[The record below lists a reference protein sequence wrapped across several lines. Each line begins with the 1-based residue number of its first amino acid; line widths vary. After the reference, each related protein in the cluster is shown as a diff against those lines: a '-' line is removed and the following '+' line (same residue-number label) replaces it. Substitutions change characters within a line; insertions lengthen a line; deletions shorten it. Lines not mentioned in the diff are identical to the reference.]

1 MIVVSNTSPLMNL
14 AVINQLKIIEQ
25 LYGKVII
32 PEEVSN
38 ELSVAGIYELIE
50 QNPWIEKHQVKNKG
64 LADSLKIELDDDEA
78 ETIALAI
85 ELKADMVLIDER
97 LGRNIASRFG
107 QKCIGILGML
117 MEAKHKGIIVSVKPI
132 VDDLITKAGFWVSN
146 DLYLKILREAG
157 EGGLY

>member
-38 ELSVAGIYELIE
+38 ELFTAGIYPLIE
-50 QNPWIEKHQVKNKG
+50 KKPWIEKYQVKNKG
-64 LADSLKIELDDDEA
+64 LSGTLKIELDDGEA
-78 ETIALAI
+78 EAIALAI
-85 ELKADMVLIDER
+85 ALKADLVLIDER

-107 QKCIGILGML
+107 QKCIGILGIL
-117 MEAKHKGIIVSVKPI
+117 MEAKHKGIIASVKPV
-132 VDDLITKAGFWVSN
+132 VDDLITTAGFRVRN
-146 DLYLKILREAG
+146 NLYLKVLREAG
-157 EGGLY
+157 EE

>member
-32 PEEVSN
+32 PEEVSK
-38 ELSVAGIYELIE
+38 ELFAASIHPLIE
-50 QNPWIEKHQVKNKG
+50 HLPWIEKHQVKNKG
-64 LADSLKIELDDDEA
+64 LSDSLKIELDDGEA
-78 ETIALAI
+78 EAIALAI
-85 ELKADMVLIDER
+85 ELKADLVLIDER

-107 QKCIGILGML
+107 QKCIGIMGIL
-117 MEAKHKGIIVSVKPI
+117 MEAKHKGIIDSVKPV

-146 DLYLKILREAG
+146 GLYLKVLREAG
-157 EGGLY
+157 EE

>member
-38 ELSVAGIYELIE
+38 ELFAAGIHPLIE
-50 QNPWIEKHQVKNKG
+50 HHFWIEKHQVKNKG
-64 LADSLKIELDDDEA
+64 LSDSLKIELDDGEA
-78 ETIALAI
+78 EAIALAI
-85 ELKADMVLIDER
+85 ELKADLVLMDER
-97 LGRNIASRFG
+97 LGRNIASRSG
-107 QKCIGILGML
+107 QKCIGIMGIL
-117 MEAKHKGIIVSVKPI
+117 MEAKHKGIIDSVKPV

-146 DLYLKILREAG
+146 GLYLKVLREAG
-157 EGGLY
+157 EE

>member
-14 AVINQLKIIEQ
+14 AVINQLKIMEQ

-38 ELSVAGIYELIE
+38 ELVTAGIYPLIE
-50 QNPWIEKHQVKNKG
+50 KKPWIEKHKVKNKG
-64 LADSLKIELDDDEA
+64 LSGMLKIELDDGEA
-78 ETIALAI
+78 EAIALAI
-85 ELKADMVLIDER
+85 ELKADLVLIDER

-117 MEAKHKGIIVSVKPI
+117 MEAKHKGIIASVKPV

-146 DLYLKILREAG
+146 ALYLKVLREAG
-157 EGGLY
+157 EE